1 MLLVAAAVGLGVAIG
16 PSAAAAEV
24 RTDSVDSAGL
34 EAITVQFRPIAFL
47 IDAQSG
53 PAGQHPSGT
62 ARWRDRVDVFG
73 GPVTCLNVTGN
84 RATIGFE
91 NQELLPEFVKGGFI
105 FVEDGGTP
113 GVGRDK
119 VRGQFTAAAPTTCP
133 VNDVVYQTG
142 PDGDTVTSGELTV
155 HDAKTR
161 QRARQ
166 ECIFERAFL
175 GLPAFRA
182 KYGSGPF
189 ELHAMHNCIA
199 LRLLG

>member
-1 MLLVAAAVGLGVAIG
+1 MLLVAAAAGVAMAV
-16 PSAAAAEV
+16 PPAAASAQA
-24 RTDSVDSAGL
+24 RTDSVGSAGL
-34 EAITVQFRPIAFL
+34 EAITVQFRPIAFFV
-47 IDAQSG
+47 DAHSG

-62 ARWRDRVDVFG
+62 ARWRDRVEVFG

-91 NQELLPEFVKGGFI
+91 NQEQLPDIVKGGFI

-133 VNDVVYQTG
+133 VNDVVYQPG
-142 PDGDTVTSGELTV
+142 PDGDTVTSGELNV

-161 QRARQ
+161 HRARQ

-175 GLPAFRA
+175 GVADFRA

-189 ELHAMHNCIA
+189 KLHAMRNCIA